1 MAADE
6 IRSTLENQVTGSVR
20 WTESIRQL
28 ISMGHTDFIELG
40 PGKIIAGLVAKI
52 DKSATVHSVEDLAS
66 LDAAV
71 EALS

>member
-1 MAADE
+1 
-6 IRSTLENQVTGSVR
+6 
-20 WTESIRQL
+20 
-28 ISMGHTDFIELG
+28 MGHTEFIELG

-71 EALS
+71 EALG